1 MKLSERK
8 DSITPQLKTVK
19 SIILTA
25 IRIVAVTVLYFVTFV
40 VVSGALLST
49 AAPQPAPEEAASALL
64 ALFVVSIISAA
75 VWSYVLLR
83 SRWAGW
89 KLIVSM
95 IVVFYGVNTLMPQI
109 ETAYFVTRLPP
120 GMLPRLFIA
129 GAIMAVIF
137 VPLAVL
143 ILGKRRSQTNEPR
156 SRVKIPPVTLMA
168 KLSLIVIAYVIIYF
182 TFGYFVAWRSPA
194 VREFYGG
201 GELTGFI
208 SQITTVLRDEPL
220 LFLLQ
225 AVRALLWT
233 ACAVPVIRMMKGEWW
248 EAGLD
253 VALLFAVTSAQLLLP
268 NPLMPPEVRM
278 AHLLET
284 VTSNFLF
291 GWLVVWILRSIRNE
305 H

>member
-1 MKLSERK
+1 M
-8 DSITPQLKTVK
+8 
-19 SIILTA
+19 LTA
-25 IRIVAVTVLYFVTFV
+25 VRFVAVTIVYFVAFV
-40 VVSGALLST
+40 IVSGALLST
-49 AAPQPAPEEAASALL
+49 ATPQAAPSEAGATLL
-64 ALFVVSIISAA
+64 ALFVVSLVSAGVWCYVIS
-75 VWSYVLLR
+75 R

-95 IVVFYGVNTLMPQI
+95 VLVFYGVNTLMPQI

-129 GAIMAVIF
+129 GAIMAVVF

-143 ILGKRRSQTNEPR
+143 IFGKLRSHTSSTMKLPLGP
-156 SRVKIPPVTLMA
+156 
-168 KLSLIVIAYVIIYF
+168 LITRLAIIVVAYVIIYF
-182 TFGYFVAWRSPA
+182 TFGYFVAWKNDA
-194 VREFYGG
+194 VRAYYGG
-201 GELTGFI
+201 GELIGFI
-208 SQITTVLRDEPL
+208 PHLTNVLRDEPL

-225 AVRALLWT
+225 AFRALLWT
-233 ACAVPVIRMMKGEWW
+233 AIAVPVIRMMKGAWW
-248 EAGLD
+248 EAGLA

-268 NPLMPPEVRM
+268 NPLMPAEVRM

-291 GWLVVWILRSIRNE
+291 GWLVVFLLRSIFWTNR